1 MVFINKKNLI
11 FILIGILAIIILLL
25 FYKTKN
31 NNKITDDKYIAMYKL
46 IIDLIMDTSPE
57 LNSNAKNIA
66 IDTDSFSL
74 LKDKELLIDYMKKYN
89 SNVFKSSFDE
99 LEKQNYIS
107 EENPTLEGILIS
119 VSNVKKEKQTIDL
132 EITKYKSTLSSVT
145 NRYEATYKD
154 DSWDI
159 KLISVGVS

>member
-46 IIDLIMDTSPE
+46 IIDLIMDTSSE
-57 LNSNAKNIA
+57 LNSNAKYIA

-107 EENPTLEGILIS
+107 AENPTLEGILIS
-119 VSNVKKEKQTIDL
+119 VSNVKKEKQKIDL
-132 EITKYKSTLSSVT
+132 EITKYK
-145 NRYEATYKD
+145 
-154 DSWDI
+154 
-159 KLISVGVS
+159 

>member
-1 MVFINKKNLI
+1 MLFIVWIKCKHSCT
-11 FILIGILAIIILLL
+11 A
-25 FYKTKN
+25 
-31 NNKITDDKYIAMYKL
+31 
-46 IIDLIMDTSPE
+46 
-57 LNSNAKNIA
+57 
-66 IDTDSFSL
+66 
-74 LKDKELLIDYMKKYN
+74 
-89 SNVFKSSFDE
+89 NVFKSSFDE

-145 NRYEATYKD
+145 NRYEATYIN